1 MKNIYLT
8 VNLCLIIPLGFSKW
22 SIAFGNLTLVTVKRQ
37 LSIMILGLV
46 KRPVTYNK
54 LLPE

>member
-46 KRPVTYNK
+46 KRPVTYNI
-54 LLPE
+54 LLPD